1 VVATYREALHMSRIG
16 REMICL
22 MEGRHVHA
30 SAIYAGGVGTVA
42 TPDAAREMALEASK
56 RLHPGLALGLFA
68 LEISGR
74 DRGQPR
80 LVDGQPVQREVQ
92 LTVAA
97 PVQAITSSSRIVSRA
112 GTAVARRTSAKQSL
126 SPGPPSL

>member
-97 PVQAITSSSRIVSRA
+97 PVQAIAVTAPEDTGTGRTPPVPLQRSRRSASR
-112 GTAVARRTSAKQSL
+112 
-126 SPGPPSL
+126 P